1 MLPQQQQQQ
10 TQPKSM
16 YDDEASAVVDA
27 MQPMPMPMST
37 MGPSTTWA
45 PTSATIY
52 QASPNHHQQQ
62 YYQPNSNSN
71 TNTNTNTSIP
81 TTNLQSHY
89 LSSNFGG
96 NFNNSGSNFNA
107 TNFNL
112 GQLGL
117 LSPHRHEA
125 LANYQSGVLSPS
137 TPPVSRQRRHS
148 KMHLRIASVDQ
159 QVREKCTSFFLLV
172 SKKKRYQ
179 VPQNK

>member
-1 MLPQQQQQQ
+1 MMPYSMLPQQQQ
-10 TQPKSM
+10 TKSV
-16 YDDEASAVVDA
+16 YDETSVDA
-27 MQPMPMPMST
+27 MQQPMPIST
-37 MGPSTTWA
+37 LGPSTTWA
-45 PTSATIY
+45 PAATTIY
-52 QASPNHHQQQ
+52 QASPNHHHHQQQ
-62 YYQPNSNSN
+62 YYQQNNNIN
-71 TNTNTNTSIP
+71 TNTNTSSIP

-89 LSSNFGG
+89 LSSNFGS
-96 NFNNSGSNFNA
+96 FNNNNTGSSNFNA

-159 QVREKCTSFFLLV
+159 QVSALLFFV
-172 SKKKRYQ
+172 G
-179 VPQNK
+179 